1 MRGEGQVL
9 VWEQL
14 ELYAE
19 NYHRF
24 TLEVMPLLEES
35 CDQETLLQIY
45 KTARHYQRAF
55 AELAREETE
64 ISPLYLRLS
73 ITLAD
78 TLQKIIGL
86 PEMPSTY

>member
-1 MRGEGQVL
+1 MI
-9 VWEQL
+9 WEQL

-24 TLEVMPLLEES
+24 TLEVMPFLEQR
-35 CDQETLLQIY
+35 CDLETLMQLY
-45 KTARHYQRAF
+45 RTARHYERAF

-73 ITLAD
+73 HAMAE
-78 TLQKIIGL
+78 TLQRIIGL
-86 PEMPSTY
+86 PELPSAH